1 MDVPDISA
9 TKKPVAVQSH
19 ESRTFSAFPPP
30 SNHPSL
36 TLSLSPHSN
45 HSTAQRPRRSPA
57 VSARPT
63 SALPLDASLS
73 SRGSTPANVTPYR
86 NTIGPLPRPRRTRPE
101 PYQLDALKDLF
112 TRTSNPSIEER
123 SALALEIGMCVTLPH
138 SDLFTSLI
146 ALFGSRDLGKVTN
159 WFRNLRQTA
168 RKRAKKGAD
177 DDDDDD
183 SNVHSSPPSR
193 SGTPSFRSSSS
204 SPTNDQDDQM
214 DLDDAHSAPTGHN
227 HGGLSDMGSDDE
239 YQEAV
244 TPSPEPSPP
253 PPAHPPIPSAV
264 PIRLHPV
271 VNPVSYPE
279 LDKASA
285 ARFSGIKL
293 DDALLLLS
301 FHHQHI
307 AH

>member
-1 MDVPDISA
+1 M
-9 TKKPVAVQSH
+9 
-19 ESRTFSAFPPP
+19 SR
-30 SNHPSL
+30 
-36 TLSLSPHSN
+36 
-45 HSTAQRPRRSPA
+45 
-57 VSARPT
+57 
-63 SALPLDASLS
+63 
-73 SRGSTPANVTPYR
+73 
-86 NTIGPLPRPRRTRPE
+86 
-101 PYQLDALKDLF
+101 
-112 TRTSNPSIEER
+112 
-123 SALALEIGMCVTLPH
+123 
-138 SDLFTSLI
+138 
-146 ALFGSRDLGKVTN
+146 SRDLGKVTN

-177 DDDDDD
+177 DDDD

-204 SPTNDQDDQM
+204 SPTNEQDEQM
-214 DLDDAHSAPTGHN
+214 DLDDAHDPPIGHN
-227 HGGLSDMGSDDE
+227 NDHLSDMGSDDE

-253 PPAHPPIPSAV
+253 PPAHPPIPSVV
-264 PIRLHPV
+264 PPHHIRVGLHPV
-271 VNPVSYPE
+271 VNPASYPE

>member
-1 MDVPDISA
+1 M
-9 TKKPVAVQSH
+9 
-19 ESRTFSAFPPP
+19 SR
-30 SNHPSL
+30 
-36 TLSLSPHSN
+36 
-45 HSTAQRPRRSPA
+45 
-57 VSARPT
+57 
-63 SALPLDASLS
+63 
-73 SRGSTPANVTPYR
+73 
-86 NTIGPLPRPRRTRPE
+86 
-101 PYQLDALKDLF
+101 
-112 TRTSNPSIEER
+112 
-123 SALALEIGMCVTLPH
+123 
-138 SDLFTSLI
+138 
-146 ALFGSRDLGKVTN
+146 SRDLGKVTN

-177 DDDDDD
+177 DDDD

-204 SPTNDQDDQM
+204 SPTNEQDEQM
-214 DLDDAHSAPTGHN
+214 DLDDAHDPPIGHN
-227 HGGLSDMGSDDE
+227 NNDHLSDMGSDDE

-253 PPAHPPIPSAV
+253 PPAHPPIPSVV
-264 PIRLHPV
+264 PPHHIRVGLHPV
-271 VNPVSYPE
+271 VNPASYPE